1 MKNIKL
7 MTVVAIVAMLTFVV
21 LPSTTFAQAGNCTN
35 ENFVDVNGDGFND
48 NAPDADGDGIPN
60 GQDEDYIRG
69 TDGTGS
75 KNGNGQGNGA
85 GNGSGAGQ
93 GGGIGFIDED
103 GDGFNDNAPDAD
115 GDGIPNGQDPDWVA
129 DGNGPH
135 GQGRGQRGAG
145 AVECTEDGDVT
156 SGSLRRLNSVKL
168 NSARVSN
175 TK

>member
-7 MTVVAIVAMLTFVV
+7 MTIMAIVAMLTFVV

-35 ENFVDVNGDGFND
+35 GNFVDVNGDGFND

-60 GQDEDYIRG
+60 GQDDDYVRAG
-69 TDGTGS
+69 NGS
-75 KNGNGQGNGA
+75 GQGNGQGNG
-85 GNGSGAGQ
+85 NGTKGGF
-93 GGGIGFIDED
+93 GGGFVDED

-145 AVECTEDGDVT
+145 AGECTEDGDVT